1 MTAPPVDEAQ
11 TPSHP
16 DLGLWARRAFVTLF
30 AAIAVA
36 ALLDAFG
43 QKSSTTTVEATEG
56 SVSVRAP
63 DAVRGGLFFQTLLE
77 VRARTRIA
85 EPRIVLDGGVLDGM
99 QVNSIEPAPA
109 SEASRNGLVELS
121 YDAVEPGEL
130 LRIWMQFE
138 VNPTNA
144 GRHSYGI
151 EVDDATQPIARVQRT
166 LRVFP

>member
-16 DLGLWARRAFVTLF
+16 YLGLWARRAVVTLF
-30 AAIAVA
+30 LAIAVA
-36 ALLDAFG
+36 ALLDVFG
-43 QKSSTTTVEATEG
+43 QESSTATVQAPEG

-63 DAVRGGLFFQTLLE
+63 DTVRGGLFFQTRLE

-85 EPRIVLDGGVLDGM
+85 EPRIVLDPGVLQGM

-109 SEASRNGLVELS
+109 SETSRDGLVELS
-121 YDAVEPGEL
+121 YDAVEAGEL

-151 EVDDATQPIARVQRT
+151 EVDDGTRPVARVRRT